1 VDIQLTI
8 GFSAVAD
15 AADLN
20 NFVAGEDEE
29 EPVIAGPRPE
39 LFHTAQKRLDISR
52 AGLGKSVQCMQNA
65 H

>member
-1 VDIQLTI
+1 ME
-8 GFSAVAD
+8 D
-15 AADLN
+15 AAD
-20 NFVAGEDEE
+20 FDSVSDGDQDEE